1 MKGITVDLN
10 VTRRRVMGTAALAG
24 VGVAVAACSGEQAP
38 TSAEPAPA
46 GSAAAP
52 PAATDAPAAGG
63 NALAATADVP
73 VGGGV
78 ITEQAVITQPEAGTY
93 KAFSP
98 VCTHQGCKVKSV
110 DAGKIVC
117 PCHNSQFS
125 IADGSVQGGPAA
137 TPLPEVPI
145 KVEGD
150 QILLG

>member
-1 MKGITVDLN
+1 MDLN
-10 VTRRRVMGTAALAG
+10 VTRRRALGTAALAG
-24 VGVAVAACSGEQAP
+24 VGVAVAACSGEQGTTA
-38 TSAEPAPA
+38 APA
-46 GSAAAP
+46 ETTAAAP
-52 PAATDAPAAGG
+52 PAETSAPAAGG
-63 NALAATADVP
+63 GGDALAATADVP

-110 DAGKIVC
+110 DDGKIVC

-125 IADGSVQGGPAA
+125 IADGSVQGGPAQQ
-137 TPLPEVPI
+137 PLPEVPI

-150 QILLG
+150 SILLG

>member
-1 MKGITVDLN
+1 MKGIKVDLN
-10 VTRRRVMGTAALAG
+10 LTRRRAIGTAALAG
-24 VGVAVAACSGEQAP
+24 VGVAVAACSGEQP
-38 TSAEPAPA
+38 TAAEPAPA
-46 GSAAAP
+46 DTSAAAP
-52 PAATDAPAAGG
+52 AESAPAAGG
-63 NALAATADVP
+63 AAIAATADVP

-98 VCTHQGCKVKSV
+98 ICTHQGCKVKTIEA
-110 DAGKIVC
+110 DKIVC

-125 IADGSVQGGPAA
+125 IADGSVQGGPAP

-150 QILLG
+150 SILLG